1 VLSSALSLC
10 FTITRRDGENEEHFV
25 FVLAARTTG
34 PYGKKHKTD
43 SETCFSVTPPLQAR
57 RHFAAGA
64 ARLLLI
70 VAVLLLLLNL
80 AALRCSRRLLL
91 ILQPGDV
98 SCGVASLREQE
109 GGARL
114 PRMDEDGPRRLRPT
128 GRARAPQGLAER
140 HLSARGRHLRGI
152 FVGLDRLQ
160 ECLSRMPLQNASF
173 KMPLKCLSNW
183 IGGEAFF

>member
-1 VLSSALSLC
+1 VSCSAALFLYVLPSRGVMVKTKSTLFL
-10 FTITRRDGENEEHFV
+10 
-25 FVLAARTTG
+25 VLAARTTG
-34 PYGKKHKTD
+34 PYDKKHKTD
-43 SETCFSVTPPLQAR
+43 SKTCFSVTPPLQAR

-98 SCGVASLREQE
+98 SCGVASLSEQE

-128 GRARAPQGLAER
+128 GPGSSGL
-140 HLSARGRHLRGI
+140 
-152 FVGLDRLQ
+152 
-160 ECLSRMPLQNASF
+160 
-173 KMPLKCLSNW
+173 
-183 IGGEAFF
+183 GGEALVCSWEAFERHF